1 MAQLR
6 IPTREEERQEAAVEE
21 RWPIREMQNLKISKG
36 GLSSELTES
45 SLQGALVGGGGSVLG
60 LGSDIGG
67 RQVSLFPSNSGISSR
82 YKIA

>member
-1 MAQLR
+1 MKCK
-6 IPTREEERQEAAVEE
+6 IK
-21 RWPIREMQNLKISKG
+21 KISKG
-36 GLSSELTES
+36 GLLAELTAS
-45 SLQGALVGGGGSVLG
+45 SVQGALVGGGGSVLG